1 MLVCD
6 LKIIAILKKSL
17 TLNLEGWTPRVGPAD
32 LAAVPSTKKENE
44 GDGNG
49 EKRGKKKREGEDGAR
64 REKGRENG
72 TVIKWSPRLWK
83 GPLAE
88 WRQGWCYDCW
98 QGRGHDC
105 LRQRN
110 PSYFRYQGH
119 KTKANRPSTPPF
131 KDISREFFSNGQ
143 RASKIRSSLKMR
155 SSISRRIRVRMLIVG
170 IFIIRNRWKELIY
183 ICM

>member
-32 LAAVPSTKKENE
+32 LAAVPSTKK
-44 GDGNG
+44 

-143 RASKIRSSLKMR
+143 RASKMRSSLKMR
-155 SSISRRIRVRMLIVG
+155 SSISRRIRVRMLIVELNFYYWKSTKG
-170 IFIIRNRWKELIY
+170 IDIY

>member
-1 MLVCD
+1 ME
-6 LKIIAILKKSL
+6 LKTKDKIDFLWLYPSPRD
-17 TLNLEGWTPRVGPAD
+17 WTRHASHG
-32 LAAVPSTKKENE
+32 TRRFGCTFGEKENE

-49 EKRGKKKREGEDGAR
+49 GREKKGEDGAR

-119 KTKANRPSTPPF
+119 KTKANRPSTAPF
-131 KDISREFFSNGQ
+131 KDISSE
-143 RASKIRSSLKMR
+143 
-155 SSISRRIRVRMLIVG
+155 G
-170 IFIIRNRWKELIY
+170 ILFERTAHVFVEIE
-183 ICM
+183 

>member
-1 MLVCD
+1 M
-6 LKIIAILKKSL
+6 
-17 TLNLEGWTPRVGPAD
+17 GPAD
-32 LAAVPSTKKENE
+32 LAAPSA
-44 GDGNG
+44 
-49 EKRGKKKREGEDGAR
+49 KRKTRVTEMGKGKKKGEDGAR

-119 KTKANRPSTPPF
+119 KTKANRPSTAPF
-131 KDISREFFSNGQ
+131 KDISSE
-143 RASKIRSSLKMR
+143 
-155 SSISRRIRVRMLIVG
+155 G
-170 IFIIRNRWKELIY
+170 ILFERTAHVFVEIE
-183 ICM
+183 

>member
-1 MLVCD
+1 MLVFD
-6 LKIIAILKKSL
+6 FKITAALKNPLVQLERQL
-17 TLNLEGWTPRVGPAD
+17 TRPPRFSPRVEPAD
-32 LAAVPSTKKENE
+32 LAVPSA
-44 GDGNG
+44 
-49 EKRGKKKREGEDGAR
+49 KRRARVTEMGKGKKGEAR

-83 GPLAE
+83 GSLAE

-119 KTKANRPSTPPF
+119 KTKANRPSTAPF
-131 KDISREFFSNGQ
+131 KDISSEGILFERTAHRVSLAFFSCDRCDFQ
-143 RASKIRSSLKMR
+143 EYSSNR
-155 SSISRRIRVRMLIVG
+155 LIVG
-170 IFIIRNRWKELIY
+170 IFIIFIKGRNWY
-183 ICM
+183 VYM